1 MCQNVLI
8 KVIIINY
15 FGLYFLKE
23 IAHLRG
29 KIEQA
34 GYEIIHTYNVTLLR
48 GKMYRLEMECVIPY
62 PVTIY
67 CNLITGFQ
75 KRQHPASATPV
86 EREFQ

>member
-23 IAHLRG
+23 IAYLRG

-48 GKMYRLEMECVIPY
+48 GKMYRLEM
-62 PVTIY
+62 
-67 CNLITGFQ
+67 
-75 KRQHPASATPV
+75 
-86 EREFQ
+86 